1 MAILTAGCV
10 RKTLSAALEKLF
22 SCTTREKYSS
32 CAISID
38 VIYYHRPAQRSMNH
52 AYYYLK
58 RINFTNKELSARVT
72 DPVAMVA
79 QQQILN
85 ESLRAAAADLPTGA
99 EMLVETLVHERVDAI
114 FGYPGGAVLH
124 IYDELWRARE
134 RITHYLVRHE
144 QGAVHMA
151 EGYARATG
159 RVGVVLVTSGPGA
172 TNAVTGIAN
181 AYMDSTPIVVITGQV
196 PKHLI
201 GTDAFQEVDT
211 VGITRPCVKHNYLV
225 REAKDLP
232 AIVREAF
239 HLARSGRPGPVVI
252 DIPKD
257 VGAARS
263 NYSRLD
269 HVSFP
274 FSTQTPSVDPDLAR
288 DALQQILNAKRP
300 VLYIG
305 GGILNSGAVDSLLS
319 FAESLRLP
327 VTPTLMGLGGFPSSH
342 PLCLGM
348 LGMHGTYAANMAVA
362 ESDLLVAL
370 GVRFDDRVTGK
381 LATFA
386 PQARVIHVDID
397 PANIGKNVAPTLA
410 LTGDVKHVLDQ
421 FLSLIDTQRLQDS
434 IQQREPW
441 WDQIRRWQIS
451 QPLRFSGSQNQI
463 KPQTVIR
470 ELHRLTK
477 GEALI
482 ATDVGQHQMWV
493 AQFYPF
499 TRPRQLITSGGL
511 GTMGFGLPA
520 AMGAQLALRNQLIVA
535 VVGDGGFQMTNQELA
550 TAVQYDL
557 PVKVLIMNNGYLGMV
572 RQWQEMFYDRTYS
585 EVDISVAPD
594 FVNLAEAYGAKGFRA
609 ERPAEL
615 REVMYAALK
624 HKDVA
629 VVDVVVSKEKNVF
642 PILPAGADA
651 CQMITHKV

>member
-1 MAILTAGCV
+1 M
-10 RKTLSAALEKLF
+10 
-22 SCTTREKYSS
+22 
-32 CAISID
+32 
-38 VIYYHRPAQRSMNH
+38 
-52 AYYYLK
+52 
-58 RINFTNKELSARVT
+58 SAR
-72 DPVAMVA
+72 
-79 QQQILN
+79 QQIPN
-85 ESLRAAAADLPTGA
+85 PTTTTGRQERSAELPTGA
-99 EMLVETLVHERVDAI
+99 EMLIDALTYEGVDTI

-124 IYDELWRARE
+124 IYDELWRARD

-225 REAKDLP
+225 RQASDLP
-232 AIVREAF
+232 AVVREAF
-239 HLARSGRPGPVVI
+239 HLAQSGRPGPVVI

-257 VGAARS
+257 VSAAQA
-263 NYSRLD
+263 NHSRLD

-274 FSTQTPSVDPDLAR
+274 FSADAASVEPKSAR
-288 DALQQILNAKRP
+288 RATDEILNAKRP
-300 VLYIG
+300 VLYVG
-305 GGILNSGAVDSLLS
+305 GGIANSGAVDSLRS
-319 FAESLRLP
+319 FAEALRIP

-397 PANIGKNVAPTLA
+397 PANIGKNVTPTLA
-410 LTGDVKHVLDQ
+410 LTGDVKQALNQ
-421 FLSLIDTQRLQDS
+421 FLTLAHEQGVDSLKRS
-434 IQQREPW
+434 VERREVW
-441 WDQIRRWQIS
+441 WEQIRSWQRS
-451 QPLRFSGSQNQI
+451 QPLRYSGSQNHI
-463 KPQTVIR
+463 KPQAVIR
-470 ELHRLTK
+470 ELHRLTH
-477 GEALI
+477 GDALI

-499 TRPRQLITSGGL
+499 TRSRQLITSGGL

-520 AMGAQLALRNQLIVA
+520 AIGAQLAFRNQLIIA

-550 TAVQYDL
+550 TAVQYEL
-557 PVKVLIMNNGYLGMV
+557 PVKILIMNNGYLGMV

-594 FVNLAEAYGAKGFRA
+594 FVKLAEAYGATGFRA
-609 ERPAEL
+609 QRPDEL
-615 REVMYAALK
+615 HDVLSAGLNHKGVVVM
-624 HKDVA
+624 DI
-629 VVDVVVSKEKNVF
+629 VVSKEENVF
-642 PILPAGADA
+642 PMVPAGASARD
-651 CQMITHKV
+651 MIVR

>member
-1 MAILTAGCV
+1 M
-10 RKTLSAALEKLF
+10 
-22 SCTTREKYSS
+22 
-32 CAISID
+32 
-38 VIYYHRPAQRSMNH
+38 
-52 AYYYLK
+52 
-58 RINFTNKELSARVT
+58 SARPQIV
-72 DPVAMVA
+72 DWVEPPPVAEM
-79 QQQILN
+79 
-85 ESLRAAAADLPTGA
+85 PTGA
-99 EMLVETLVHERVDAI
+99 EMLIEALIFEGVDTI

-124 IYDELWRARE
+124 IYDELWRARD

-151 EGYARATG
+151 EGYARSTG

-181 AYMDSTPIVVITGQV
+181 AYMDSTPLVVITGQV

-225 REAKDLP
+225 REAQDLP
-232 AIVREAF
+232 AVVREAF
-239 HLARSGRPGPVVI
+239 YLARSGRPGPVVI

-257 VGAARS
+257 VSAARADH
-263 NYSRLD
+263 SRLD
-269 HVSFP
+269 HVTFP
-274 FSTQTPSVDPDLAR
+274 FSAEPPPIDRNATQR
-288 DALQQILNAKRP
+288 ALNAILGAKRP
-300 VLYIG
+300 VLYVG
-305 GGILNSGAVDSLLS
+305 GGIANSGAG
-319 FAESLRLP
+319 ESLRLFAEALRLP
-327 VTPTLMGLGGFPSSH
+327 VAPTLMGLGGFPSSH

-362 ESDLLVAL
+362 ECDLLVAL

-386 PQARVIHVDID
+386 PQASVIHVDID

-410 LTGDVKHVLDQ
+410 IAGDVRQMLDE
-421 FLSLIDTQRLQDS
+421 FLSLTHAQRSGRLHDS
-434 IQQREPW
+434 IEGRESW
-441 WDQIRRWQIS
+441 WEQIRYWQRS

-477 GEALI
+477 GEAII

-499 TRPRQLITSGGL
+499 TTTRQLITSGGL

-520 AMGAQLALRNQLIVA
+520 AIGAQLALRDQLVVA

-557 PVKVLIMNNGYLGMV
+557 PVKILIMNNGYLGMV

-594 FVNLAEAYGAKGFRA
+594 FVKLAEAYGAAGFRA
-609 ERPAEL
+609 RQPEEL
-615 REVMYAALK
+615 NEVMEAALEYK
-624 HKDVA
+624 GVA
-629 VVDVVVSKEKNVF
+629 VVDVVVSKEENVF
-642 PILPAGADA
+642 PMIPAGANARD
-651 CQMITHKV
+651 MIVQD

>member
-1 MAILTAGCV
+1 
-10 RKTLSAALEKLF
+10 
-22 SCTTREKYSS
+22 
-32 CAISID
+32 
-38 VIYYHRPAQRSMNH
+38 MNH

-58 RINFTNKELSARVT
+58 RINFTKSKSERRVFGHESE
-72 DPVAMVA
+72 AMIA
-79 QQQILN
+79 QQEIDN
-85 ESLRAAAADLPTGA
+85 RVATPREPAEMPTGA
-99 EMLVETLVHERVDAI
+99 EMLIQALVHEGVDTI

-124 IYDELWRARE
+124 IYDELWRAQD

-225 REAKDLP
+225 REASDLP

-257 VGAARS
+257 VSAARS

-274 FSTQTPSVDPDLAR
+274 FSTQLENIDEELAR
-288 DALQQILNAKRP
+288 KAVRQIVNAKRP
-300 VLYIG
+300 VLYVG
-305 GGILNSGAVDSLLS
+305 GGIVNSGAVDSLLS
-319 FAESLRLP
+319 FAERLRVAL
-327 VTPTLMGLGGFPSSH
+327 TPTLMGLGGFPSSH

-386 PQARVIHVDID
+386 PHARVIHVDID
-397 PANIGKNVAPTLA
+397 PANIGKNVTPTLA
-410 LTGDVKHVLDQ
+410 LTGDVKQVLDQ
-421 FLSLIDTQRLQDS
+421 FLSIIEEKSEEQPGRPSRDS
-434 IQQREPW
+434 AWQSRTRRCGRE
-441 WDQIRRWQIS
+441 S
-451 QPLRFSGSQNQI
+451 
-463 KPQTVIR
+463 
-470 ELHRLTK
+470 
-477 GEALI
+477 
-482 ATDVGQHQMWV
+482 
-493 AQFYPF
+493 
-499 TRPRQLITSGGL
+499 L
-511 GTMGFGLPA
+511 GCEEQGHYGI
-520 AMGAQLALRNQLIVA
+520 GASL
-535 VVGDGGFQMTNQELA
+535 
-550 TAVQYDL
+550 
-557 PVKVLIMNNGYLGMV
+557 
-572 RQWQEMFYDRTYS
+572 
-585 EVDISVAPD
+585 
-594 FVNLAEAYGAKGFRA
+594 
-609 ERPAEL
+609 
-615 REVMYAALK
+615 
-624 HKDVA
+624 
-629 VVDVVVSKEKNVF
+629 
-642 PILPAGADA
+642 
-651 CQMITHKV
+651 

>member
-1 MAILTAGCV
+1 MIA
-10 RKTLSAALEKLF
+10 RQH
-22 SCTTREKYSS
+22 
-32 CAISID
+32 ID
-38 VIYYHRPAQRSMNH
+38 NRFA
-52 AYYYLK
+52 
-58 RINFTNKELSARVT
+58 
-72 DPVAMVA
+72 PVAPDQLSDM
-79 QQQILN
+79 
-85 ESLRAAAADLPTGA
+85 PTGA
-99 EMLVETLVHERVDAI
+99 EMLIQALVAEGVDTI

-124 IYDELWRARE
+124 IYDELWRARDS
-134 RITHYLVRHE
+134 ITHYLVRHE

-225 REAKDLP
+225 RDSRDL
-232 AIVREAF
+232 AAVVREAF

-257 VGAARS
+257 VSAQRA

-274 FSTQTPSVDPDLAR
+274 FSDKLAPVAHGPAQH
-288 DALQQILNAKRP
+288 ALQTILNAKRQ

-305 GGILNSGAVDSLLS
+305 GGITNSGAGDSLLS
-319 FAESLRLP
+319 FAETLHLP
-327 VTPTLMGLGGFPSSH
+327 VSPTLMGLGGFPSAH

-362 ESDLLVAL
+362 QSDLLVAL

-386 PQARVIHVDID
+386 PQAHVIHVDID

-410 LTGDVKHVLDQ
+410 LTGDVRQALGQ
-421 FLSLIDTQRLQDS
+421 FQELAQQQGQERLQES
-434 IQQREPW
+434 IQQRESW
-441 WDQIRRWQIS
+441 WEQIRGWQRS
-451 QPLRFSGSQNQI
+451 QPLRFTGSQNQI

-477 GEALI
+477 GAALI
-482 ATDVGQHQMWV
+482 TTDVGQHPMWV

-499 TRPRQLITSGGL
+499 TRMRQLITSGGL

-520 AMGAQLALRNQLIVA
+520 AIGAQLALRDQLVVA

-550 TAVQYDL
+550 TAMQYGL

-594 FVNLAEAYGAKGFRA
+594 FVKLAEAYGAKGFRA
-609 ERPAEL
+609 ERPEGV
-615 REVMYAALK
+615 REV
-624 HKDVA
+624 
-629 VVDVVVSKEKNVF
+629 
-642 PILPAGADA
+642 I
-651 CQMITHKV
+651 

>member
-1 MAILTAGCV
+1 M
-10 RKTLSAALEKLF
+10 
-22 SCTTREKYSS
+22 
-32 CAISID
+32 
-38 VIYYHRPAQRSMNH
+38 
-52 AYYYLK
+52 
-58 RINFTNKELSARVT
+58 SAR
-72 DPVAMVA
+72 
-79 QQQILN
+79 QQILN
-85 ESLRAAAADLPTGA
+85 STATPAGQRQSAEMPTGA
-99 EMLVETLVHERVDAI
+99 EMLIEALTFEGVDTI

-124 IYDELWRARE
+124 IYDELWRARD

-151 EGYARATG
+151 EGYSRATG

-225 REAKDLP
+225 RHASDLP

-239 HLARSGRPGPVVI
+239 HLAQSGRPGPVVI

-257 VGAARS
+257 VSAAQA

-274 FSTQTPSVDPDLAR
+274 FSAKPSPVDPIAARLAL
-288 DALQQILNAKRP
+288 DEILRAKRP
-300 VLYIG
+300 VLYVG
-305 GGILNSGAVDSLLS
+305 GGIANSGAVASLRS
-319 FAESLRLP
+319 FAERLHIP

-362 ESDLLVAL
+362 ESDLLIAL

-410 LTGDVKHVLDQ
+410 LTGDVKTVLDQ
-421 FLSLIDTQRLQDS
+421 FLATIESQD
-434 IQQREPW
+434 QPAEREAW
-441 WDQIRRWQIS
+441 WDQIHNWQHS
-451 QPLRFSGSQNQI
+451 QPLRFSGSKHQI

-470 ELHRLTK
+470 ELHRLTN

-482 ATDVGQHQMWV
+482 TTDVGQHQMWV

-499 TRPRQLITSGGL
+499 TRSRQLITSGGL

-520 AMGAQLALRNQLIVA
+520 AVGAQLALRNQLVVA

-550 TAVQYDL
+550 TAVQYEL
-557 PVKVLIMNNGYLGMV
+557 PVKIVVMNNGYLGMV

-594 FVNLAEAYGAKGFRA
+594 FVKLAEAYGATGFRA
-609 ERPAEL
+609 KRPEEL
-615 REVMYAALK
+615 HDVLSAGLNHKGVVVM
-624 HKDVA
+624 DI
-629 VVDVVVSKEKNVF
+629 VVSKEENVF
-642 PILPAGADA
+642 PIVPAGANARD
-651 CQMITHKV
+651 MIVQ

>member
-1 MAILTAGCV
+1 MLIEALTFEG
-10 RKTLSAALEKLF
+10 
-22 SCTTREKYSS
+22 
-32 CAISID
+32 
-38 VIYYHRPAQRSMNH
+38 
-52 AYYYLK
+52 
-58 RINFTNKELSARVT
+58 
-72 DPVAMVA
+72 
-79 QQQILN
+79 
-85 ESLRAAAADLPTGA
+85 
-99 EMLVETLVHERVDAI
+99 VDTI

-124 IYDELWRARE
+124 IYDELWRARD

-181 AYMDSTPIVVITGQV
+181 AYLDSTPIVVITGQV

-225 REAKDLP
+225 RHASDLP

-239 HLARSGRPGPVVI
+239 HLAQSGRPGPVVI

-257 VGAARS
+257 VSAAQA
-263 NYSRLD
+263 NQSRLD
-269 HVSFP
+269 HVTFP
-274 FSTQTPSVDPDLAR
+274 FSARPSPVDETAARLAF
-288 DALQQILNAKRP
+288 DEILSARRP
-300 VLYIG
+300 ILYVG
-305 GGILNSGAVDSLLS
+305 GGITNAGAFESLRS
-319 FAESLRLP
+319 FAEKLCLP
-327 VTPTLMGLGGFPSSH
+327 VTPTLMGLGGFPSSN

-362 ESDLLVAL
+362 KSDLLVAL

-397 PANIGKNVAPTLA
+397 PANIGKNVTPTLA
-410 LTGDVKHVLDQ
+410 LAGDVKHALDQ
-421 FLSLIDTQRLQDS
+421 FLSLAHQQADKRLKRS
-434 IQQREPW
+434 IQEREVW
-441 WDQIRRWQIS
+441 WNQIRRWQRL
-451 QPLRFSGSQNQI
+451 QPLRCDDSPSQI
-463 KPQTVIR
+463 KPQTVIQ
-470 ELHRLTK
+470 ELHRLTR
-477 GEALI
+477 GDALI

-499 TRPRQLITSGGL
+499 TRSRQLITSGGL

-520 AMGAQLALRNQLIVA
+520 AIGAQLARRNQLVVA
-535 VVGDGGFQMTNQELA
+535 VVGDGGFQMTNQELS

-557 PVKVLIMNNGYLGMV
+557 PVKILVMNNGYLGMV
-572 RQWQEMFYDRTYS
+572 RQWQEMFYDRMYS

-594 FVNLAEAYGAKGFRA
+594 FVKLAEAYGATGFRA
-609 ERPAEL
+609 QRPDEL
-615 REVMYAALK
+615 HSVLK
-624 HKDVA
+624 AGLSHEG
-629 VVDVVVSKEKNVF
+629 VVVIDIVVSKEENVF
-642 PILPAGADA
+642 PMVPAGASA
-651 CQMITHKV
+651 CDMIVR

>member
-1 MAILTAGCV
+1 MIAERQIEQRATQ
-10 RKTLSAALEKLF
+10 AA
-22 SCTTREKYSS
+22 
-32 CAISID
+32 
-38 VIYYHRPAQRSMNH
+38 PAEM
-52 AYYYLK
+52 
-58 RINFTNKELSARVT
+58 
-72 DPVAMVA
+72 
-79 QQQILN
+79 
-85 ESLRAAAADLPTGA
+85 PTGA
-99 EMLVETLVHERVDAI
+99 EMLINALSHEGVDTI

-124 IYDELWRARE
+124 IYDELWRARD

-196 PKHLI
+196 PRHLI

-225 REAKDLP
+225 REAEDLP

-257 VGAARS
+257 VSAARA
-263 NYSRLD
+263 NCSRLD
-269 HVSFP
+269 HVRFP
-274 FSTQTPSVDPDLAR
+274 FSTQRAVVDRERAQR
-288 DALQQILNAKRP
+288 AIAEILNAKRP
-300 VLYIG
+300 VLYVG
-305 GGILNSGAVDSLLS
+305 GGITNSGAVDSLLS
-319 FAESLRLP
+319 FSETLRLP

-342 PLCLGM
+342 SLCLGM

-386 PQARVIHVDID
+386 PRAKVIHVDID

-410 LTGDVKHVLDQ
+410 LAGDVNELLNQ
-421 FLSLIDTQRLQDS
+421 FLSLINDQSSARVRES
-434 IQQREPW
+434 IEQREW
-441 WDQIRRWQIS
+441 WWEQIRRWQRS

-470 ELHRLTK
+470 ELHRATN
-477 GEALI
+477 GEAFI

-499 TRPRQLITSGGL
+499 SKARQLITSGGL

-520 AMGAQLALRNQLIVA
+520 AMGAQLARPNQLVVA

-550 TAVQYDL
+550 TAVQYGL

-594 FVNLAEAYGAKGFRA
+594 FVKLAQAYGAAGFRA
-609 ERPAEL
+609 KRPAEL
-615 REVMYAALK
+615 RAVLEAALM
-624 HKDVA
+624 HQGVA
-629 VVDVVVSKEKNVF
+629 VVDVVIEKEENVF
-642 PILPAGADA
+642 PIVPAGANARD
-651 CQMITHKV
+651 MIVQ